1 MTIEQKIND
10 IIKKNQEVESQ
21 LEEIKKNI
29 SEISNK
35 VSHIGN
41 ISGGESYLTDYSR
54 NRIIRIESEVQQ
66 AIEFLDKDE
75 NLNDQ
80 VRVERYF
87 NQFSSKLAHL
97 TVIFEIYYVL
107 RITYLMALSN
117 EKYMDLTGLDR
128 SMEGFYIPENS
139 FEELINKKEYD
150 SLKSQLSG
158 IKDRYDEIMNRWVQ

>member
-41 ISGGESYLTDYSR
+41 TSGGESYLTDYSR
-54 NRIIRIESEVQQ
+54 NRIIAIESEVQQ

-80 VRVERYF
+80 VKVERYF

-117 EKYMDLTGLDR
+117 YKYMDLIGLDR
-128 SMEGFYIPENS
+128 GMDGFYIPENS

-150 SLKSQLSG
+150 SLKLQLSG
-158 IKDRYDEIMNRWVQ
+158 IKDRYDEIMNLWVQ